1 MVLYIA
7 GRTRGKDSV
16 KRAVW
21 QYLTEPRMLLHPLHL
36 PTRTYLEDTPPITR
50 TFMCTELFMAASFVI
65 TKCWKLPEHPSTG
78 DQLNQLWC
86 IHSMEYYA
94 AVKNEGNHCELL

>member
-1 MVLYIA
+1 
-7 GRTRGKDSV
+7 
-16 KRAVW
+16 
-21 QYLTEPRMLLHPLHL
+21 
-36 PTRTYLEDTPPITR
+36 
-50 TFMCTELFMAASFVI
+50 MCTELFMAASFVT

-94 AVKNEGNHCELL
+94 AVKNEGNHGELL